1 MVAQPIQ
8 VFSVLPGSSNH
19 GDTNCGYPG
28 LNLSLGNIINQ
39 TITAFSG
46 IVTPKINESVWIPL
60 IFISSVA
67 LIFGVPNAAPAACLV
82 LAIVWVHGSLF
93 AQWQ

>member
-1 MVAQPIQ
+1 MDITIQ
-8 VFSVLPGSSNH
+8 
-19 GDTNCGYPG
+19 
-28 LNLSLGNIINQ
+28 
-39 TITAFSG
+39 
-46 IVTPKINESVWIPL
+46 INESVWIPL

-67 LIFGVPNAAPAACLV
+67 LILGVPNAAPAACLV